1 MRCSRLT
8 RPIAIARTPDLAR
21 LESRLGYTF
30 QDQRLLLRALTH
42 KSAATDNN
50 ERLEFLGDAV
60 LGFLVA
66 DMLYGEA
73 TAGEDTMTLMRASLV
88 RKETLAQVAREIG
101 LGDFIVLG
109 VGEKRSG
116 GHQRA
121 SILADAFEA
130 LLGAVHVDGGIEPV
144 RGIVLRLFQQ
154 RMRELDPHA
163 IKDPKTSLQEQLQGR
178 GIAIPEY
185 EVVDLTGSEHRRTF
199 TVRCKVAE
207 LGLTV
212 EGQGQSRRGAEK
224 AAALAMLERMVDC
237 G

>member
-8 RPIAIARTPDLAR
+8 RPTAIARTPDLTK
-21 LESRLGYTF
+21 LESRLDYTF

-42 KSAATDNN
+42 KSASSDNN

-88 RKETLAQVAREIG
+88 KRETLAQVAREIG

-130 LLGAVHVDGGIEPV
+130 LLGAMHVDGGIKPV
-144 RGIVLRLFQQ
+144 RGVVMRLFQQ
-154 RMRELDPHA
+154 RMRGLDPQT

-178 GIAIPEY
+178 GIPLPEY
-185 EVVDLTGSEHRRTF
+185 EVVNLAGSEHRRTF
-199 TVRCKVAE
+199 TVRCTVAE
-207 LGLTV
+207 LDLIA
-212 EGQGQSRRGAEK
+212 EGRGQSRRGAEK